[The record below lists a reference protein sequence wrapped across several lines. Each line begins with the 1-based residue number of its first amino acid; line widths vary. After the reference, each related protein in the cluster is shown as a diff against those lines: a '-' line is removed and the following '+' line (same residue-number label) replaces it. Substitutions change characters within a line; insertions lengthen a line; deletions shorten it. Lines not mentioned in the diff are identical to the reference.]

1 MFQFVENQV
10 MKKGQSKVSYVILT
24 NCVVPTQEEETDKMI
39 RNLQISLRNVDVQ
52 DWHRVC
58 PSASWLLLSVCVC
71 VPSSPGLYNLKK
83 KKKAQKKR
91 RVAHVI
97 NAFKTILSKISP
109 SDPDTNHPLPSLCN
123 SCAPHKC
130 LNPAQKYFS
139 NTIFKV
145 IEQNINTT
153 QRPEVPAL
161 QLSCFHCLPYQPFF
175 RSVSQTPRIELHFL
189 EPATL

>member
-71 VPSSPGLYNLKK
+71 VPSSPEE
-83 KKKAQKKR
+83 KR
-91 RVAHVI
+91 I
-97 NAFKTILSKISP
+97 EKEK
-109 SDPDTNHPLPSLCN
+109 
-123 SCAPHKC
+123 SCAHYEYI
-130 LNPAQKYFS
+130 QK
-139 NTIFKV
+139 
-145 IEQNINTT
+145 Q
-153 QRPEVPAL
+153 
-161 QLSCFHCLPYQPFF
+161 
-175 RSVSQTPRIELHFL
+175 FL
-189 EPATL
+189 AESPL